1 MDRRALTTLLEW
13 KSDPNRKPLVVRGA
27 RQVGKTWLLKEFGH
41 RAFDTTVYVNCEREA
56 SVRSIFD
63 GDLDPSRIL
72 RALSIATRTTITQAS
87 TLIVID
93 EVQDAPRALTALK
106 YFAEEQPDLHIAVAG
121 SLRGVALRSDQ
132 SFPVGKVDFLD
143 LQPLDFSEFLRGI
156 GEEHLDAALSSLDW
170 SLIAPFAERLTEL
183 LRQYLFIGGMPEA
196 VHRFSVGA
204 SLSEVRS
211 IQRSIITGYV
221 QDFAK
226 YANATTSRRIA
237 EVWASIPGQLAK
249 ENARFILGN
258 VRQGARAREFDSAIQ
273 WLSDAGLI
281 HKVSRFTKPGHPVR
295 SYEDPSIFKLYLL
308 DVGLLGA
315 MADLDAS
322 VVVHGTG
329 IFEEF
334 KGALT
339 EQYVLQ
345 QILATRTTLPM
356 YWKPAS
362 GSAEVDFAIEAH
374 GALIPIEVKAAANL
388 KSKSLQSY
396 VNQFQPEAAW
406 RFSLADYREQSAL
419 TNIPLYGIVAFLT
432 GAVTP
437 RGH

>member
-41 RAFDTTVYVNCEREA
+41 RAFDTTVNVNCEREA

-121 SLRGVALRSDQ
+121 SLLGVALRSDQ

-204 SLSEVRS
+204 
-211 IQRSIITGYV
+211 
-221 QDFAK
+221 
-226 YANATTSRRIA
+226 
-237 EVWASIPGQLAK
+237 
-249 ENARFILGN
+249 
-258 VRQGARAREFDSAIQ
+258 
-273 WLSDAGLI
+273 
-281 HKVSRFTKPGHPVR
+281 
-295 SYEDPSIFKLYLL
+295 
-308 DVGLLGA
+308 
-315 MADLDAS
+315 
-322 VVVHGTG
+322 
-329 IFEEF
+329 
-334 KGALT
+334 
-339 EQYVLQ
+339 
-345 QILATRTTLPM
+345 
-356 YWKPAS
+356 
-362 GSAEVDFAIEAH
+362 
-374 GALIPIEVKAAANL
+374 
-388 KSKSLQSY
+388 
-396 VNQFQPEAAW
+396 
-406 RFSLADYREQSAL
+406 
-419 TNIPLYGIVAFLT
+419 
-432 GAVTP
+432 
-437 RGH
+437 

>member
-1 MDRRALTTLLEW
+1 M
-13 KSDPNRKPLVVRGA
+13 
-27 RQVGKTWLLKEFGH
+27 GH
-41 RAFDTTVYVNCEREA
+41 
-56 SVRSIFD
+56 
-63 GDLDPSRIL
+63 
-72 RALSIATRTTITQAS
+72 
-87 TLIVID
+87 
-93 EVQDAPRALTALK
+93 
-106 YFAEEQPDLHIAVAG
+106 
-121 SLRGVALRSDQ
+121 
-132 SFPVGKVDFLD
+132 
-143 LQPLDFSEFLRGI
+143 
-156 GEEHLDAALSSLDW
+156 
-170 SLIAPFAERLTEL
+170 
-183 LRQYLFIGGMPEA
+183 
-196 VHRFSVGA
+196 
-204 SLSEVRS
+204 
-211 IQRSIITGYV
+211 
-221 QDFAK
+221 
-226 YANATTSRRIA
+226 
-237 EVWASIPGQLAK
+237 
-249 ENARFILGN
+249 

-273 WLSDAGLI
+273 WLSDAGLV
-281 HKVSRFTKPGHPVR
+281 HKISRFTKPGHPVR